1 MTDRERPAERLAVRV
16 ADGGPVD
23 WDEAESSV
31 SDERERRVIRHLRLV
46 ESVARIHRSAGGS
59 AACDLPSTGNR
70 DGAADR
76 APASRSWAH
85 LDLLAELGEGAFG
98 EVYRAWDRRLE
109 REVALK
115 LLKVDRSHAKR
126 LASTVVE
133 EGRVLAKLRHPNVVT
148 VYGAEVHEGRVGLW
162 MEFIRGRSLAQ
173 VLQDHGPFGAREAA
187 LVGIDLCRALAAV
200 HRAGV
205 VHRDVKSQNVMR
217 EEGGRILLMDF
228 GAGIETAETVGRERK
243 ISGTPLYIAPETL
256 AGEPSSQRSDLYALG
271 VLLYHLVTRSFPL
284 EAGSWQELR
293 ERHVRGEAKL
303 LRDQRSDLPEPFVR
317 VVERA
322 LAQDPQERF
331 ATAGQ
336 MEQALSAALGMES
349 DPAAVGAAPAATGL
363 GRSTRL
369 PKRWALAALGLLGA
383 ASLVVG
389 LLVGMRRP
397 TDPAP
402 TSGAPGVAVDASA
415 TGHAPRDATAG
426 PSDPAIPHGPSYTV
440 EARLYRVAAG
450 SDVAERLQDGA
461 HLALG
466 DSLQLEFQAS
476 TSVHVYVIN
485 EDEDGHAYALF
496 PMPGFE
502 PRNPLA
508 AGAIHVLPGTR
519 NGEKQSWVVDTPGG
533 REHLMVLASS
543 MRLVE
548 FEADMSAL
556 ARPGQTVL
564 LLPESTKVRLRGIG
578 GLAAAPATPEG
589 TSASRLFEMAERLA
603 ARPEVVQG
611 VWMRRID
618 LENPRPA
625 QSP

>member
-1 MTDRERPAERLAVRV
+1 MTERERPAERLAVRV

-23 WDEAESSV
+23 WDEAERSA
-31 SDERERRVIRHLRLV
+31 SDDRERRVIRHLRLV
-46 ESVARIHRSAGGS
+46 ESVARVHRSAGGS
-59 AACDLPSTGNR
+59 AA
-70 DGAADR
+70 ADR
-76 APASRSWAH
+76 APAGRSWAH
-85 LDLLAELGEGAFG
+85 LDLLAQLGEGAFG

-115 LLKVDRSHAKR
+115 LLKVDRSHSKR

-148 VYGAEVHEGRVGLW
+148 VHGAEVHDGRVGLW

-205 VHRDVKSQNVMR
+205 VHRDVKAQNVMR

-228 GAGIETAETVGRERK
+228 GAGIEAGAEAGVRERK
-243 ISGTPLYIAPETL
+243 ISGTPLYMAPEIL
-256 AGEPSSQRSDLYALG
+256 AGEPASQRSDLYALG

-284 EAGSWQELR
+284 EAGSWKELR
-293 ERHVRGEAKL
+293 ERHARGEARL

-322 LAQDPQERF
+322 LAPDPRERF

-336 MEQALSAALGMES
+336 LEQALAAALGLES
-349 DPAAVGAAPAATGL
+349 DPAALGAVPGATDL
-363 GRSTRL
+363 PRATRL
-369 PKRWALAALGLLGA
+369 PRRWALAALGLLGA

-389 LLVGMRRP
+389 LLALRR
-397 TDPAP
+397 TTAP
-402 TSGAPGVAVDASA
+402 SPPSTAPGVTVEATPPSA
-415 TGHAPRDATAG
+415 
-426 PSDPAIPHGPSYTV
+426 PSAPSYTV

-450 SDVAERLQDGA
+450 SSVPQRLENGA
-461 HLALG
+461 RLALG
-466 DSLQLEFQAS
+466 DILHLEFQAS

-485 EDEDGHAYALF
+485 EDEAGHAHALF

-508 AGAIHVLPGTR
+508 AGARHVLPGTR
-519 NGEKQSWVVDTPGG
+519 NGEEQSWVVDTPGG
-533 REHLMVLASS
+533 REHLMVLASPT
-543 MRLVE
+543 RLVE

-556 ARPGQTVL
+556 ARPGQTAIP
-564 LLPESTKVRLRGIG
+564 LPESAMVRLRGIG
-578 GLAAAPATPEG
+578 GLAAAPTVAPGE
-589 TSASRLFEMAERLA
+589 SAGRLFEMAERLA
-603 ARPEVVQG
+603 ARSEVVQG

-625 QSP
+625 ESH